1 MILRGFVDCQG
12 GLGLGTSLERV
23 SGMGKWSRGAF
34 EVKVVCDSGDGG
46 GGCLS
51 RG

>member
-34 EVKVVCDSGDGG
+34 EVVVAYGSGYGG
-46 GGCLS
+46 ELIS
-51 RG
+51 RR